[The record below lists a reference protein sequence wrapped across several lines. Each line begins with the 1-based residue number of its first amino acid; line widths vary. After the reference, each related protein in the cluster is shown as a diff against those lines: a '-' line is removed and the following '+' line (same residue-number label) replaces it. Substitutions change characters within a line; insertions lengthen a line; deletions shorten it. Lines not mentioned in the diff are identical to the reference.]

1 MHNVV
6 EGYGMRMNTNSKE
19 TKVIRKNAL
28 PVHSTHITARV
39 YSALNNLN
47 DITATPCWCV
57 FDYLVMLSCLH
68 GLVELVI
75 FNTSTSI
82 INVYRFILHERAT
95 RAVID
100 YYKSAYDVN
109 VLCNWSRLCLK
120 I

>member
-47 DITATPCWCV
+47 DITATPRWGV
-57 FDYLVMLSCLH
+57 FDYLVMLPCVH

-100 YYKSAYDVN
+100 YYKS
-109 VLCNWSRLCLK
+109 